1 MASAYIDGSDLD
13 GGSAVKLTTCNLG
26 LLGGAFFSLFVSGT
40 APAQTSAAS
49 GSMSVTQAPADEISA
64 FYATYRPQP
73 IWTRGGLND
82 AAVAQVVAIL
92 QRAPFDGFAEGPQ
105 LAAQIQAG
113 VAQARTGDPAGTAL
127 AERTISSAWVRYV
140 QALKRP
146 TPGMIYAY
154 PVLKPHGT
162 SVAEILLTA
171 SAAPSLATYLAST
184 SNVNPIYAQLRDTA
198 YAEAQA
204 SGNMT
209 PDPRLLA
216 NLERVRSIPAAGRYL
231 VVDAGSSMLTLYDNG
246 QVQDSMK
253 VITGTSE
260 LPTPMIASVM
270 YYITY
275 NPYWHA
281 PDHLV
286 RKTIAPNVLKLG
298 LSYFK
303 SRKYDVID
311 EWRENPEVIDPATV
325 DWKAAAAGT
334 LHLKIRQGPGP
345 LNSMGILKFPFPNP
359 EDIYLHDTPD
369 HAKFGLAKRN
379 LSNGCVRVED
389 AKRLGRWLLGSD
401 PVAPGSDPETRVQLP
416 KGTPIYLTYIT
427 AQVKDG
433 KITYLDDVYG
443 WDRPGNQQF
452 GYTTAAA
459 SQ

>member
-1 MASAYIDGSDLD
+1 LNSGAALAQAAAPNASA
-13 GGSAVKLTTCNLG
+13 ATVTT
-26 LLGGAFFSLFVSGT
+26 V
-40 APAQTSAAS
+40 P
-49 GSMSVTQAPADEISA
+49 DEITA
-64 FYATYRPQP
+64 FYASFRPQP
-73 IWTRGGLND
+73 IWTRGGINE
-82 AAVAQVVAIL
+82 AGVAQLIAIL
-92 QRAPFDGFAEGPQ
+92 QRAPFDGFAAGPQ
-105 LAAQIQAG
+105 LAAQIQAA
-113 VAQARTGDPAGTAL
+113 VAPARSGDPAATAL
-127 AERTISSAWVRYV
+127 AEHALSSAWVRYV

-154 PVLKPHGT
+154 PILKPQGSEAST
-162 SVAEILLTA
+162 ILLTA
-171 SAAPSLATYLAST
+171 AAAPSLAAYLVNTA
-184 SNVNPIYAQLRDTA
+184 NVNPIYSQLRDTA

-204 SGNMT
+204 TGNMT

-216 NLERVRSIPAAGRYL
+216 NLDRIRSIPPTGRYL
-231 VVDAGSSMLTLYDNG
+231 VVDAGSSMLTLYENG
-246 QVQDSMK
+246 QPQDSMK

-286 RKTIAPNVLKLG
+286 RKTIAPNVVKLG

-303 SRKYDVID
+303 SHKYDVID
-311 EWRENPEVIDPATV
+311 QWSEDPAVVDPTTI

-345 LNSMGILKFPFPNP
+345 LNSMGILKFPFPNT

-369 HAKFGLAKRN
+369 HAKFALAGRN

-389 AKRLGRWLLGSD
+389 AKRLGRWLLGSE
-401 PVAPGSDPETRVQLP
+401 PVAPGTDPETRVQLP
-416 KGTPIYLTYIT
+416 KGTPIYLTYVT

-433 KITYLDDVYG
+433 KIAYLEDVYG
-443 WDRPGNQQF
+443 WDSPGNQQF
-452 GYTTAAA
+452 GYATASAG
-459 SQ
+459 Q

>member
-1 MASAYIDGSDLD
+1 MVGAACLAFSAD
-13 GGSAVKLTTCNLG
+13 
-26 LLGGAFFSLFVSGT
+26 
-40 APAQTSAAS
+40 AAAA
-49 GSMSVTQAPADEISA
+49 TQATGSTAQITVVPMAPDEIADVYS
-64 FYATYRPQP
+64 TYRPQP
-73 IWTRGGLND
+73 IWTRGGLNE
-82 AAVAQVVAIL
+82 AAIAQVAAIL
-92 QRAPFDGFAEGPQ
+92 ERAPFDGFAEGPQ
-105 LAAQIQAG
+105 LAAQIQAA
-113 VAQARTGDPAGTAL
+113 VAPARTGDSAATAAL
-127 AERTISSAWVRYV
+127 ERAVSSAWVRYV

-154 PVLKPHGT
+154 PVLKPQG
-162 SVAEILLTA
+162 SDAASILLTA
-171 SAAPSLATYLAST
+171 AAAPSLQAYLTNTA
-184 SNVNPIYAQLRDTA
+184 NVNPIYSQLRDTA

-216 NLERVRSIPAAGRYL
+216 NLERVRSIPATGRYL
-231 VVDAGSSMLTLYDNG
+231 VVDAGSSMLTLYENG
-246 QVQDSMK
+246 QPQDSMK

-286 RKTIAPNVLKLG
+286 RKTIAPNVIHLG

-303 SRKYDVID
+303 SHKYSVID
-311 EWRENPEVIDPATV
+311 EWSENPTVIDPTTI

-369 HAKFGLAKRN
+369 HAKFALADRN

-401 PVAPGSDPETRVQLP
+401 PVAPGTDPETRVQLP

-433 KITYLDDVYG
+433 KITYLNDLYG
-443 WDRPGNQQF
+443 WDRPGNQPS
-452 GYTTAAA
+452 YSTAAA

>member
-1 MASAYIDGSDLD
+1 MVGATCIAFSANAAAAAQATGSTAQITVVPMA
-13 GGSAVKLTTCNLG
+13 
-26 LLGGAFFSLFVSGT
+26 
-40 APAQTSAAS
+40 P
-49 GSMSVTQAPADEISA
+49 DEIADVYS
-64 FYATYRPQP
+64 TYRPQP
-73 IWTRGGLND
+73 IWTRGGVNE
-82 AAVAQVVAIL
+82 AAIAQVAAIL

-105 LAAQIQAG
+105 LAAQIQAA
-113 VAQARTGDPAGTAL
+113 VAPARTGDSAATTAL
-127 AERTISSAWVRYV
+127 ERAVSSAWVRYV

-154 PVLKPHGT
+154 PVLKPQG
-162 SVAEILLTA
+162 SDAASILLTA
-171 SAAPSLATYLAST
+171 AAAPSLQAYLTNTA
-184 SNVNPIYAQLRDTA
+184 NVNPIYSQLRDAA

-216 NLERVRSIPAAGRYL
+216 NLERVRSIPATGRYL
-231 VVDAGSSMLTLYDNG
+231 VVDAGSSMLTLYENG
-246 QVQDSMK
+246 QPQDSMK

-286 RKTIAPNVLKLG
+286 RKTIAPNVIHLG

-303 SRKYDVID
+303 SHKYSVID
-311 EWRENPEVIDPATV
+311 EWSESPTVIDPTTI

-369 HAKFGLAKRN
+369 HAKFALADRN

-401 PVAPGSDPETRVQLP
+401 PVAPGTDPETRVQLP

-433 KITYLDDVYG
+433 KITYLNDLYG
-443 WDRPGNQQF
+443 WDRPGNQPS
-452 GYTTAAA
+452 YSTAAA